1 MATYTQWCTPAD
13 TLFVVLK
20 SPWQPLC
27 FFLKCV
33 CCMELKLYRYLF
45 YYFFKENGLLLCYIS
60 GDVLVLCLF
69 NEVGTWLKQLYSVY
83 HLVPQLRKSGK
94 FLLVESTIRN
104 PQHGIQNPRLSVS
117 IHSFTWGD
125 IWPSSSVIMNNSL

>member
-1 MATYTQWCTPAD
+1 MATYTQRYTPAD

-20 SPWQPLC
+20 SPPQPLR
-27 FFLKCV
+27 FFPKCV

-60 GDVLVLCLF
+60 GDVLTLCLF
-69 NEVGTWLKQLYSVY
+69 NEVGAWLKQLYSVY

-94 FLLVESTIRN
+94 FLVVESTIRN
-104 PQHGIQNPRLSVS
+104 PQNGIQNPRLSVS
-117 IHSFTWGD
+117 IHSFTLGD
-125 IWPSSSVIMNNSL
+125 IWHSSSVIMNNSL